1 MRKRPQRYWEDVE
14 IGEELAGFSLEINT
28 RRVFLQISGT
38 QDWYPLHFD
47 PQFARRSGH
56 QDIFMNTGFLQAALV
71 RVITDW
77 MGDEGFLKKLYFEMR
92 RQQRPGD
99 IMTCKGRVVDKYVRD
114 GQHYVECEVWAENER
129 EGITTPGRAWVILPS
144 RQGRPPEET

>member
-14 IGEELAGFSLEINT
+14 IGEELAGFSLELNT

-56 QDIFMNTGFLQAALV
+56 QDIFMNTGFLQGALV

-129 EGITTPGRAWVILPS
+129 EGVTTPGRAWIILPS
-144 RQGRPPEET
+144 RQGGSPEGS